1 MAFESLS
8 IVADIV
14 AGRLELIE
22 ARTTMCD
29 LLLLC
34 DFALERGLGLST
46 PPVVPNS
53 TQVSAECYVV
63 IEVHEVGGGV
73 EPLVGLSAD
82 LVERTVVALKLGD
95 EAKPLQV
102 FCLNA
107 SQHLC
112 RVPIE

>member
-8 IVADIV
+8 IVAEIV

-22 ARTTMCD
+22 ARTTLCD

-34 DFALERGLGLST
+34 YFALERGLGLGT
-46 PPVVPNS
+46 PHVVPRC
-53 TQVSAECYVV
+53 TQVSAERYVV
-63 IEVHEVGGGV
+63 IEVHEVGSGV
-73 EPLVGLSAD
+73 QPLVSLSAD
-82 LVERTVVALKLGD
+82 LVERSVVALKLGD

-107 SQHLC
+107 GQHLC
-112 RVPIE
+112 GVSIE